1 MKGVDL
7 NDRCKKKVE
16 ELISRKTELL
26 AETDVYI
33 LIGDFISSYI
43 NSCKNERNYSE
54 LVPWINALNDVTAK
68 LKNLDGELADILKQ
82 LKEMG

>member
-1 MKGVDL
+1 MIDA
-7 NDRCKKKVE
+7 KKIE

-33 LIGDFISSYI
+33 AIGDFISSNI
-43 NSCKNERNYSE
+43 NRCKNERNYFE
-54 LVPWINALNDVTAK
+54 LVAWINALNDVTAK

-82 LKEMG
+82 LKEVG